1 LVDAYF
7 EQKMAAGTCTL
18 VVNGTKFGGF
28 KLVLETDRSPAYGL
42 LSGPVGPLK
51 AAHCAG
57 WAKVELRPGALID
70 IKVLQLNETGMAFIM
85 LGVDTLPEIMKD
97 LVP

>member
-1 LVDAYF
+1 
-7 EQKMAAGTCTL
+7 MAAGICTL

-51 AAHCAG
+51 AAHCAH
-57 WAKVELRPGALID
+57 WAKVELRPGTLID
-70 IKVLQLNETGMAFIM
+70 IGVLQVNETGMAFVM
-85 LGVDTLPEIMKD
+85 VGLNTLPEIMKG